1 MRKLEV
7 LQRMVENGI
16 TAVVRA
22 KNEEEAE
29 KIATACIAGGISSI
43 EITFTVSGAENV
55 ISSLRKK
62 FSKDELIVGAGT
74 VLDAETAR
82 LAILRGA
89 EFIVSPAFNPEV
101 AALCNRYQVPYI
113 PGCMTIKEI
122 ITAMEA
128 GADIIKLFPGSALGP
143 DFVKAVK
150 GPLPQANLMPTGGVS
165 LDNVQTWIKN
175 GCVAVGVGG
184 ELTAPAKTGNF
195 EKITELARSFVQK
208 IKEAREAQ

>member
-7 LQRMVENGI
+7 LKRIVETGI

-22 KNEEEAE
+22 KDETEAE
-29 KIATACIAGGISSI
+29 KISAACIAGGISSI
-43 EITFTVSGAENV
+43 EITFTVDGAENV

-62 FSKDELIVGAGT
+62 FSREELIVGAGT

-82 LAILRGA
+82 IAILRGA

-113 PGCMTIKEI
+113 PVCMTIKEMI
-122 ITAMEA
+122 AAMEA
-128 GADIIKLFPGSALGP
+128 GADILKVFPGSALGP
-143 DFVKAVK
+143 SFIKAVK

-165 LDNVQTWIKN
+165 LENVDQWIKS

-184 ELTAPAKTGNF
+184 QLTAPAKTGDY
-195 EKITELARSFVQK
+195 EKITELARRF
-208 IKEAREAQ
+208 IERIEDARRAR

>member
-150 GPLPQANLMPTGGVS
+150 GPLPQANLMPTGVS

-184 ELTAPAKTGNF
+184 ELTARRKPAISRKLLSLQGVLY
-195 EKITELARSFVQK
+195 KDQGS
-208 IKEAREAQ
+208 